1 MTAAGPAPPPRYR
14 PGHHRQA
21 STALLAGLAAG
32 VAVML
37 LVALGARVVV
47 ASSSCGPPVTVHVA
61 AAGEIE
67 PALSDLARYFD
78 RQHRQVA
85 GHCAQVVV
93 TTAAPAVT
101 AAELAAGT
109 PGRASAPEGTSRH
122 RPAVDA
128 WVPDSW
134 LWVDLARGSRAGAR
148 RVPPAGPVI
157 AESPLVI
164 AMPRAV
170 AARTPAFGASVSWR
184 FLLPPAEGGPPA
196 VLRLEVQLPDP
207 TASAAGLATLLEL
220 RKLLGY
226 RRWARF
232 GLARFARNVQVVP
245 AAAGGTLPPS
255 LAAPGQA
262 GSGNPANPVT
272 VISEQAAARFDQAH
286 PGQPLAVRYPAEGT
300 YELSFPYLVT
310 TASRPTAAAARAF
323 GAVLGS
329 RYASE
334 LVRYYGF
341 RTARAAAAGWPAWYG
356 LDPGQPGSRA
366 VPRWAWGSQNPLPLT
381 ATRRPAAREAG
392 SRAGPRPG
400 KDSAAECE
408 PTRGVARLACEARRE
423 RGAGPH
429 SLPRR
434 ILSRR
439 GRSPGLP
446 PPGRLL
452 LAWPPRALTRAPWP
466 GCPAP
471 TRAPWPGSPA
481 ARPHCLPASSRC
493 ARSMSTGT
501 TEPCRPKPSPTVW
514 RLR

>member
-61 AAGEIE
+61 VAGEIE

-134 LWVDLARGSRAGAR
+134 LWVDLARGSRVGAR

-356 LDPGQPGSRA
+356 LDPGQPELLPQPAPSQAAAALAAWRRLRMGERLARPARRLASDAEPA
-366 VPRWAWGSQNPLPLT
+366 VPGGP
-381 ATRRPAAREAG
+381 ATGQVLARAAVL
-392 SRAGPRPG
+392 
-400 KDSAAECE
+400 
-408 PTRGVARLACEARRE
+408 GVARFPGRTQMGLGVTESPATDRNPETSGPGSRQPGGPAPGE
-423 RGAGPH
+423 R
-429 SLPRR
+429 L
-434 ILSRR
+434 R
-439 GRSPGLP
+439 GR
-446 PPGRLL
+446 
-452 LAWPPRALTRAPWP
+452 
-466 GCPAP
+466 
-471 TRAPWPGSPA
+471 
-481 ARPHCLPASSRC
+481 
-493 ARSMSTGT
+493 M
-501 TEPCRPKPSPTVW
+501 
-514 RLR
+514 